1 MDINNTIDYDS
12 IRKTA
17 AEIVAGSKRIYRLIS
32 AGEKGRIAGG
42 RRNVEASCLLGT
54 EARTDLSDTS
64 PGQVLIQERLLEKY
78 ARHKKIW
85 FDYEDIKKLWK
96 RIDIGQS
103 AEAEVYEDE
112 DKAFVKKVF
121 HYLNSD
127 TPLEFIDDRISL
139 HNALFP
145 DTKYELTGFTKTAK
159 GFAFILKQ
167 VFIIGRKT
175 TEEDDLDGFMRRL
188 GFIKRGFNRYQNSII
203 EVSDLHEANV
213 LLGEDGN
220 FYFVDTIPRL
230 MDKEIYWNF
239 VIK

>member
-17 AEIVAGSKRIYRLIS
+17 AEIVAGNKRIYRLIS

-42 RRNVEASCLLGT
+42 RRNVEASYLLGT
-54 EARTDLSDTS
+54 SKKTDLSDTS
-64 PGQVLIQERLLEKY
+64 REQALIQEKLLEVY
-78 ARHKKIW
+78 AKHEGIW
-85 FDYEDIKKLWK
+85 FEYEDIRKTWN
-96 RIDIGQS
+96 RIDTGQS
-103 AEAEVYEDE
+103 VEAEVYFEEDGQ
-112 DKAFVKKVF
+112 FVKKIF

-127 TPLEFIDDRISL
+127 TPLEFMDDRISL

-145 DTKYELTGFTKTAK
+145 DTEYELIGFTKTVK

-175 TEEDDLDGFMRRL
+175 AEKDDLDGFMRRL
-188 GFIKRGFNRYQNSII
+188 GFIKQGFNRYQNSII
-203 EVSDLHEANV
+203 EVADLHEANV
-213 LLGEDGN
+213 LWGEDGN
-220 FYFVDTIPRL
+220 FYFIDTIPRL
-230 MDKEIYWNF
+230 MDKEVYWDF